1 MKLKKLMGLGATAFL
16 CISAIGLA
24 GCGGETSSSG
34 GTSSTGGE
42 TGTSTSTDST
52 TTSGESFVIWC
63 PEEQVETTTAQ
74 VEAFR
79 ETSPDFT
86 YTVTVNA
93 VGEGEAATN
102 MLTDVTAGADLF
114 FFAQDQ
120 LARLVQAGAL
130 TAVNSAYAD
139 DVSTR
144 NDAGSVAAGTMNDTL
159 YAYPLTSDN
168 GYFMYYDKSVISEDI
183 INDQTAIIAAC
194 EAAGKQIGFQ
204 LSNSGWYNAAYFFG
218 AGCVSDWTTDS
229 DGNFTGYVDTYNSD
243 EGKIAVQGM
252 AELEGSSAYV
262 GTDLAQTSLF
272 ESGAAV
278 VVSGTW
284 DYETAYQALGE
295 NMGCAKLWSYTV
307 DGQSYQLGSFS
318 GNKLLGVKP
327 QSDATKAAWCQ
338 ALANYLTDEECQRER
353 FEISSW
359 GPSNI
364 TVQESDEVQANPAL
378 AALAEQS
385 EYATPQG
392 QYPNSWWDVSKAIG
406 VNVASYNSKTLTD
419 DQIQAVLDA
428 YQEGIE
434 GIMNPSF
441 VGWHLVGTLAD
452 ESGNEYSWALSDEW
466 SNMTTDYLV
475 NSYTGYS
482 STEPYT
488 GIWERTFNVV
498 DSDGYSGFRICDGD
512 WGNGIGYNNLTSDS
526 SMDVITG
533 DAEGDG
539 NVVVSATGSYTIL
552 LDTTGDTATLKVT
565 YNG

>member
-16 CISAIGLA
+16 CMSAIGLA

-34 GTSSTGGE
+34 TSTSGDA
-42 TGTSTSTDST
+42 GTSTSTST
-52 TTSGESFVIWC
+52 GSATTSGESLVIWC

-86 YTVTVNA
+86 YTVTVNP

-130 TAVNSAYAD
+130 TAVNSAYVE
-139 DVSTR
+139 DVTER
-144 NDAGSVAAGTMNDTL
+144 NDAGSVAAGTLNDTL

-218 AGCVSDWTTDS
+218 AGCVSDWYTDD
-229 DGNFTGYVDTYNSD
+229 DGNFTNFNDTYNS
-243 EGKIAVQGM
+243 EKGKIAVQGM
-252 AELEGSSAYV
+252 AELIGSTAYV
-262 GTDLAQTSLF
+262 GTDAAEAQLF
-272 ESGAAV
+272 ASGAAV

-284 DYETAYQALGE
+284 DYEVAYGLLGD

-318 GNKLLGVKP
+318 GNKLLGIKP
-327 QSDATKAAWCQ
+327 QSDATKGAWCQ
-338 ALANYLTDEECQRER
+338 ALANYLTGEDCQRER
-353 FEISSW
+353 FENSSW

-364 TVQESDEVQANPAL
+364 AVQESDEVQANPAL

-406 VNVASYNSKTLTD
+406 VNIGQYGTKTLTD
-419 DQIQAVLDA
+419 DQIQAVLTA

-434 GIMNPSF
+434 GILNPSF
-441 VGWHLVGTLAD
+441 IGWYLAGTVAED
-452 ESGNEYSWALSDEW
+452 DGTQHPWSVSDEW
-466 SNMTTDYLV
+466 CQMTTDYLAED
-475 NSYTGYS
+475 YTDYDDA
-482 STEPYT
+482 TPYV
-488 GIWERTFNVV
+488 GIWERTFNVY
-498 DSDGYSGFRICDGD
+498 DSDGFSAFRFSDSD
-512 WGNGIGYNNLTSDS
+512 WGDHVGYDNLTDDS
-526 SMDVITG
+526 SWDVIS
-533 DAEGDG
+533 EGDDG
-539 NVVVSATGSYTIL
+539 NIVVSGNPGSYSIR
-552 LDTTGDTATLKVT
+552 LDTTGETYTLKVT